1 MRIAE
6 GLEQWICAGK
16 VCGIIVMINE
26 DLMNFN
32 EILWHSVFRLQISAC
47 PKASMPIAPNLQNGS
62 TTKKSVSHIC
72 SGWMTSMKDADGS
85 GFSFRL
91 WNVSNLA
98 SLKGDEGVVDTSAE
112 YTSSRKIWQKHP
124 RFKDWSKGLKRLKS
138 DAVSL
143 IISRPPSVV
152 SYL

>member
-1 MRIAE
+1 
-6 GLEQWICAGK
+6 
-16 VCGIIVMINE
+16 
-26 DLMNFN
+26 MNFN
-32 EILWHSVFRLQISAC
+32 EIMWHSVFRLQISAC
-47 PKASMPIAPNLQNGS
+47 PKHPCPLLRTSKMGVLRRSLSRTSVVAGWPQWRMPMCVWGPRQRVIRE
-62 TTKKSVSHIC
+62 KKSARGC
-72 SGWMTSMKDADGS
+72 LWDGS
-85 GFSFRL
+85 GFFFRL

-98 SLKGDEGVVDTSAE
+98 SLKGDEGVVDTSGE